1 MKRNL
6 LFLIVISLLLTL
18 SACSKESV
26 PLPDISDYNSEAFI
40 PATSD
45 STADS
50 SDIDPSDGFSVKDRK
65 YTYENTG
72 VVLLNV
78 KNNTKK
84 NYTVTIH
91 GTYLD
96 ENGDVIGEE
105 TQTHEGFAAGWQNYV
120 MFWPEFMFDKFT
132 YKMEFQEYTG
142 ECIASKMDLQW
153 VPGKVTKSLG
163 NGSSRRPMIV
173 GHIQFTNGGEVPM
186 EIYFHYI
193 VFDSVGE
200 IFNIN
205 GLSEQDGSGGVNK
218 AAIHNPRGVIY
229 PPQETHDK
237 AIPFGF
243 FEDNDSIEMPDRLK
257 DGFSIIV
264 AVTSA
269 NWDSSWS
276 NND

>member
-1 MKRNL
+1 MKRSL
-6 LFLIVISLLLTL
+6 LFVIVISILLTL
-18 SACSKESV
+18 CLSSCSEETE

-153 VPGKVTKSLG
+153 VPGKVTKVIG
-163 NGSSRRPMIV
+163 NGSSRIPMIS

-186 EIYFHYI
+186 KIYFHYI
-193 VFDSVGE
+193 VFDSAGE

-205 GLSEQDGSGGVNK
+205 GLPEQGMSGG
-218 AAIHNPRGVIY
+218 IHNPREAIY

-237 AIPFGF
+237 VIPFGI

-269 NWDSSWS
+269 NWDPSWS
-276 NND
+276 ND